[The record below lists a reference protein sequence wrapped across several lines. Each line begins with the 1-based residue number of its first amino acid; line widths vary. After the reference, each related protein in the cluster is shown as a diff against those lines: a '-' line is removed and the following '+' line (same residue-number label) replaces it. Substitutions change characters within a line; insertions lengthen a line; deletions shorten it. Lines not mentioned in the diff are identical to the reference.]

1 MLTKEQEPTE
11 PWGESNEFDEPLR
24 TVMRFFY
31 IGGWAIALLCL
42 CATEAIVFHGQWFRP
57 QPHLTTARLFT
68 ITSKVML
75 PGFLGLVMLFLI
87 GKMSKVGQIS
97 LTAAA
102 ILKLTLG
109 ILLAFVYI
117 ALLDF
122 ADIAF
127 Y

>member
-11 PWGESNEFDEPLR
+11 PWGETDALAVSR
-24 TVMRFFY
+24 TVMRIGY

-42 CATEAIVFHGQWFRP
+42 CAFEAIVIHGLWFKP
-57 QPHLTTARLFT
+57 QPHITTVRLFT

-75 PGFLGLVMLFLI
+75 PGFLGLVMLFWI
-87 GKMSKVGQIS
+87 GKISKIGHIS

-102 ILKLTLG
+102 GLKLILSV
-109 ILLAFVYI
+109 LLAFVYI
-117 ALLDF
+117 ALLDI

-127 Y
+127 G